1 MNNKAIYAGSF
12 DPLTFGHIDLI
23 QRSMQVCQELIIGVG
38 VNPSKNT
45 LFSEEERLSLL
56 QKTITDQKYID
67 FLTSTNIKVLPF
79 RGLLIDFAKEQGA
92 TILIRG
98 MRSVTDFEY
107 EMNLANV
114 NKMLAPSIQT
124 VFLPADPN
132 LSLVSSSAAK
142 EIAKFGGDV
151 SKFVPSYV
159 ATAIAKK
166 FGFFKT
172 GDEDGK

>member
-1 MNNKAIYAGSF
+1 MSKAIYAGSF
-12 DPLTFGHIDLI
+12 DPLTYGHIDI
-23 QRSMQVCQELIIGVG
+23 IRRSLQICKQLVIGVG
-38 VNPSKNT
+38 VNPGKNT
-45 LFSEEERLSLL
+45 MFTEEERIKLINVA
-56 QKTITDQKYID
+56 ITSGASVD
-67 FLTSTNIKVLPF
+67 FLQSTNIQVLPF
-79 RGLLIDFAKEQGA
+79 RGLLVDFAKEQGVNL
-92 TILIRG
+92 LIRG

-132 LSLVSSSAAK
+132 EAMVSSSAVK

-151 SKFVPSYV
+151 SRFVPSYV
-159 ATAIAKK
+159 AEAIIKK

-172 GDEDGK
+172 GDEEAK